1 MIMVWDAVHGPR
13 WDHAGKDAPQR
24 FATVPAA
31 PCKGLDRRCEVRGY
45 YGGAPCPAPDPPTAD
60 IRGRT
65 AAFRRRYVSAGLPR
79 DQGTYRGLY
88 EWDSASLAE
97 AYARALW
104 RVLALVSVRE
114 SIRYHVIPG
123 VHRDALLQNPAMVSA
138 EGREDWWRLTAAQLP
153 RSPMNRV
160 H

>member
-1 MIMVWDAVHGPR
+1 MAHD
-13 WDHAGKDAPQR
+13 
-24 FATVPAA
+24 
-31 PCKGLDRRCEVRGY
+31 
-45 YGGAPCPAPDPPTAD
+45 
-60 IRGRT
+60 
-65 AAFRRRYVSAGLPR
+65 

-138 EGREDWWRLTAAQLP
+138 EGREDWWRLTAAQLH